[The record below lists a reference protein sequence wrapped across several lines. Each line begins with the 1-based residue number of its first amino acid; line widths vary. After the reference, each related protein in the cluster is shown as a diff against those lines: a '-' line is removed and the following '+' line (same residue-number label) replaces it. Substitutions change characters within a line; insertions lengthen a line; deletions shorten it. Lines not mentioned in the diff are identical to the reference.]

1 VASAVNSVPDVV
13 CPGESGLLVPPERP
27 DLFAAAIG
35 YLLDRPD
42 EAARMAA
49 AARARIDDRYT
60 ERALADTLLAAYA
73 PAPVRAD
80 RRQADHEDLT
90 CA

>member
-1 VASAVNSVPDVV
+1 
-13 CPGESGLLVPPERP
+13 
-27 DLFAAAIG
+27 
-35 YLLDRPD
+35 
-42 EAARMAA
+42 MAA

-60 ERALADTLLAAYA
+60 ERALADTLLAAYT